1 MSNFFHNHCNIISGI
16 YKGWASGRGGV
27 GVEEGRAVG
36 VRLKPLL
43 GLFGLAMSPRSA
55 SHRPTTHNQ
64 RA

>member
-1 MSNFFHNHCNIISGI
+1 MG
-16 YKGWASGRGGV
+16 GGGV
-27 GVEEGRAVG
+27 GVEEGWAAG

-43 GLFGLAMSPRSA
+43 GLFGLAMSPRST